1 MSKRHPL
8 ADLGLAM
15 LIALPAVAPAEV
27 SPRTVEPAQALA
39 NQSAEPE
46 TLVDALADRHDELP
60 ANAGAGL

>member
-46 TLVDALADRHDELP
+46 TLVDAL
-60 ANAGAGL
+60 